1 MNLIE
6 ILCLILIAS
15 LIGYES
21 DRAKPKPY
29 PLGSGGDT
37 LMVRIQGYEFC
48 PKNCNI
54 DHFHTGHFTNYD
66 CEEGICTHITIN
78 DVE

>member
-1 MNLIE
+1 MNLTST
-6 ILCLILIAS
+6 LLLVLIAS

-29 PLGSGGDT
+29 PLGFGDT
-37 LMVRIQGYEFC
+37 LMVRVQGYEFC
-48 PKNCNI
+48 PKNCDT

-66 CEEGICTHITIN
+66 CEEGVCTHITIN
-78 DVE
+78 DEE